1 MRPARSPAAAPGAT
15 PPPKSTPSA
24 PSRSPCDRVKV
35 LFITHTRIG
44 DAVLSSGVLRH
55 LVESRP
61 EAHFTIVCGPL
72 AAPLFAAVPRL
83 ERVIVMTK
91 QPFDSHWFK
100 LWRDVRRER
109 WDLVVDLRR
118 SLVSYVIPARERRV
132 LGPADDAVHR
142 VVYLSSV
149 LSLPAPA
156 APHLYTTPAHHA
168 AAQALIPDGA
178 PVLAVSP
185 VAATEAKTW
194 PAVRFAEFIAAV
206 TAPGGPCAGW
216 RVALF
221 GSPADQA
228 AVAPLIT
235 EVSRTSSP
243 LLVFNETDLLNVH
256 LALGRCGRFIGNDSG
271 LAHLAAAA
279 GVPTLSL
286 FGPTDPVRYAPWGG
300 RTVRAADGVIAHL
313 DVASVLAALIG

>member
-1 MRPARSPAAAPGAT
+1 M
-15 PPPKSTPSA
+15 KI
-24 PSRSPCDRVKV
+24 

-55 LVESRP
+55 LVDSHP
-61 EAHFTIVCGPL
+61 DAQFTIVCGPL
-72 AAPLFAAVPRL
+72 AAPLFAAAPRL
-83 ERVIVMTK
+83 TRVIVMTK

-100 LWRDVRRER
+100 LWNDVRRQR

-118 SLVSYVIPARERRV
+118 SLVSYFIPTRERRI
-132 LGPADDAVHR
+132 LGPADDSVHR

-149 LSLPAPA
+149 LGLAAPA

-168 AAQALIPDGA
+168 AAHALIPEGA

-185 VAATEAKTW
+185 VAATAAKTW
-194 PAVRFAEFIAAV
+194 PAARFADLIAAV
-206 TAPGGPCAGW
+206 TAPGARCAGW

-221 GSPADQA
+221 GSPADAA

-235 EVSRTSSP
+235 EVSRTSKP
-243 LLVFNETDLLNVH
+243 LLIFYEPNLLNVYA
-256 LALGRCGRFIGNDSG
+256 ALGRCGRFVGNDSG

-300 RTVRAADGVIAHL
+300 RTVRAVDGVIAHL
-313 DVASVLAALIG
+313 DVASVLDAFATP

>member
-1 MRPARSPAAAPGAT
+1 
-15 PPPKSTPSA
+15 
-24 PSRSPCDRVKV
+24 VKV

-55 LVESRP
+55 LVDSHLD
-61 EAHFTIVCGPL
+61 AQFTIVCGPL

-83 ERVIVMTK
+83 TRIIVMTK

-100 LWRDVRRER
+100 LWNDVRRER

-118 SLVSYVIPARERRV
+118 SLVSYFIPARARRI
-132 LGPADDAVHR
+132 LGPADDSVHR

-149 LSLPAPA
+149 LGLAAPA

-168 AAQALIPDGA
+168 AARALIPDGA
-178 PVLAVSP
+178 PVLAISP
-185 VAATEAKTW
+185 VAATDAKTW
-194 PAVRFAEFIAAV
+194 PAARFAALIAAV
-206 TAPGGPCAGW
+206 TAPGARCAGW

-228 AVAPLIT
+228 AVAPLISD
-235 EVSRTSSP
+235 VSRASKP
-243 LLVFNETDLLNVH
+243 LLVFNEPDLLNVH
-256 LALGRCGRFIGNDSG
+256 AALGRCGRFIGNDSG

-286 FGPTDPVRYAPWGG
+286 FGPTDPVRYAAWGG
-300 RTVRAADGVIAHL
+300 RAVRAADGIIAHL
-313 DVASVLAALIG
+313 DVAAVLDALAE

>member
-1 MRPARSPAAAPGAT
+1 M
-15 PPPKSTPSA
+15 
-24 PSRSPCDRVKV
+24 KV

-55 LVESRP
+55 LVDTRP
-61 EAHFTIVCGPL
+61 EARFTVVCGPL
-72 AAPLFAAVPRL
+72 AAPLFAAAPRL
-83 ERVIVMTK
+83 DRVIVMTK

-100 LWRDVRRER
+100 LWRDVSREH

-118 SLVSYVIPARERRV
+118 SLVSYFTSARERRV
-132 LGPADDAVHR
+132 LGPADDSVHR

-149 LSLPAPA
+149 LKLPAPA

-168 AAQALIPDGA
+168 AARALIPDGP

-185 VAATEAKTW
+185 VAATAAKTW
-194 PAVRFAEFIAAV
+194 PAARFAQFIAAV
-206 TAPGGPCAGW
+206 TAQDGACAGW

-235 EVSRTSSP
+235 EVSQRSRP
-243 LLVFNETDLLNVH
+243 LLVLDEPDLLTVH
-256 LALGRCGRFIGNDSG
+256 LALGRCVRFIGNDSG

-279 GVPTLSL
+279 GLPTMSL

-300 RTVRAADGVIAHL
+300 RTVRAADGVVAHL
-313 DVASVLAALIG
+313 DVATVLDAFTG